1 MDIPGFLSG
10 ITFAANAYK
19 AAVELKDEA
28 QIAAATYDLQAQLTI
43 AGAHCLAM
51 NEKVAAATDSERT
64 LKTRV
69 RDLEDEIAELKRRAA
84 ERERYDLVQD
94 FPGTFTLRIKE
105 SARGAEPVHHICPG
119 CMDNKALKSILQS
132 ENTVHTFYKC
142 PACNTLY
149 RMGQS
154 PDDYDGP
161 IPMLMGPNTWM
172 R

>member
-19 AAVELKDEA
+19 AAVELQDEA
-28 QIAAATYDLQAQLTI
+28 KIIAATYELQAQLTI
-43 AGAHCLAM
+43 AGAHCIAM
-51 NEKVAAATDSERT
+51 NEKVAAAADHERM

-69 RDLEDEIAELKRRAA
+69 RDLEDEIAELQRRAA

-132 ENTVHTFYKC
+132 ENSIHTFFKC
-142 PACNTLY
+142 PECGTVY
-149 RMGQS
+149 RTAETPTEEGM
-154 PDDYDGP
+154 PFAF
-161 IPMLMGPNTWM
+161 
-172 R
+172 